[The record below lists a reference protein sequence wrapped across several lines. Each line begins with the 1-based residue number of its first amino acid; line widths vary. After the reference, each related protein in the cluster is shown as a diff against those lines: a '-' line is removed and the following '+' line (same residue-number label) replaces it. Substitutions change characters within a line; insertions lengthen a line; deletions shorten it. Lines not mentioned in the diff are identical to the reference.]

1 MSTASTFAPSCVK
14 RSTVARPLPMPV
26 PGDWP
31 APTITATLSLRR
43 IVHTPTDLLICV
55 TGSLRKLAAE
65 NEPGIA
71 GTNTGSDRVPAKTV
85 LYASAGPRLDLYDID
100 FDAAALQKRASV
112 TLPANVQYA
121 WLHPSRRWFYVVSSN
136 GGPGVAGDRHWVNA
150 FRVDPATGVLQPHG
164 DAVALPSRPLH
175 VSADRTGGFLLIA
188 YNNPSGV
195 SVHHLAADG
204 TIGAQVEQ
212 PKPLDAGIYAHQILT
227 TPGNSTAILVAR
239 GNNAAADEAEDPGA
253 LKLYDFRSGLLTDKA
268 SIAPDGGIGFGPRHI
283 DFHPT
288 KPWVLVSIE
297 RQNRLAVYALQSDG
311 TPGLDPLFVRD
322 TLAHLARAKPGQQ
335 AGAIHAHPNGRF
347 VYVTNRN
354 QREADD
360 GGRKVFAGGE
370 NSIAAFAIDPTT
382 GEPTLIET
390 VDGHGIHLRTFGIDP
405 DGRLLVAASI
415 RPILVRDGDEI
426 KTLTAGLMVYR
437 IGEDGRLN
445 FVRKYDVDTSAG
457 QQFWS
462 GMVTIG

>member
-1 MSTASTFAPSCVK
+1 VQ
-14 RSTVARPLPMPV
+14 
-26 PGDWP
+26 
-31 APTITATLSLRR
+31 
-43 IVHTPTDLLICV
+43 
-55 TGSLRKLAAE
+55 
-65 NEPGIA
+65 
-71 GTNTGSDRVPAKTV
+71 AKTV

-136 GGPGVAGDRHWVNA
+136 GGPGVAGDRHWASA
-150 FRVDPATGVLQPHG
+150 FDIEPATGMLQPHG
-164 DAVALPSRPLH
+164 ESVALPSRPLH
-175 VSADRTGGFLLIA
+175 VSVDRSGGFLLIA

-195 SVHHLAADG
+195 TVHRRAADG

-212 PKPLDAGIYAHQILT
+212 PKPIDAGIYAHQIVT
-227 TPGNSTAILVAR
+227 TPGNRTAILVAR
-239 GNNAAADEAEDPGA
+239 GNNAAAGKAEDPGA
-253 LKLYDFRSGLLTDKA
+253 LKLYGFSEGVLTDQG
-268 SIAPDGGIGFGPRHI
+268 SIAPDGGGFGPRHI

-288 KPWVLVSIE
+288 KPWVFASIE

-311 TPGLDPLFVRD
+311 TLVRDPLFVRD
-322 TLAHLARAKPGQQ
+322 TLVDHARARPGQQ
-335 AGAIHAHPNGRF
+335 AGAIHVHPNGRF

-354 QREADD
+354 QREVDD

-370 NSIAAFAIDPTT
+370 NSIAVFAIDQTT
-382 GEPTLIET
+382 GEPTLVET

-405 DGRLLVAASI
+405 EGQLLVGASI

-426 KTLTAGLMVYR
+426 KALTAGLMVYR
-437 IGEDGRLN
+437 IGEDGRLS
-445 FVRKYDVDTSAG
+445 FVRKYDVDTGAG